1 MFTLLFVAFLLTDIA
16 VRMWLASRQI
26 RHVARNRDQ
35 VPAEFSHRIGLTSHQ
50 RAADY
55 TVARVRLGML
65 ERTYDALVL
74 VALTLLGGLQFIDL
88 AVSQLTSNDFVR
100 QMLLLVTVALV
111 LGLLGL
117 PFTLWRQFKLE
128 ARFGFNRMTPGL
140 FVADALKGLLVAAV
154 LGLPLA
160 AAVLWLMGSA
170 GAYWWIWAWAL
181 WTVFNLALLIIY
193 PMFIAPLF
201 NKFTPL

>member
-88 AVSQLTSNDFVR
+88 MVSQLTSNDFAR

-128 ARFGFNRMTPGL
+128 AR
-140 FVADALKGLLVAAV
+140 
-154 LGLPLA
+154 
-160 AAVLWLMGSA
+160 
-170 GAYWWIWAWAL
+170 
-181 WTVFNLALLIIY
+181 
-193 PMFIAPLF
+193 
-201 NKFTPL
+201 

>member
-88 AVSQLTSNDFVR
+88 LVSQLTSNDFVR
-100 QMLLLVTVALV
+100 QMLLLVVVALA

-117 PFTLWRQFKLE
+117 PFTLCRQVKLE

-140 FVADALKGLLVAAV
+140 CIADAAKGLLVAAV
-154 LGLPLA
+154 LALPLA

-170 GAYWWIWAWAL
+170 GAYWWICACAL

-201 NKFTPL
+201 